1 MGQVSSPTAK
11 TNVAITREKMSNNL
25 NGILTKKTNNFG
37 VNNKNNSVKQWIE
50 SQPNNY
56 HNNGES
62 TTVRLLEILEPLT
75 RYKTDLMK
83 AVIFMF
89 CLRNS
94 REDYSPILLNHVF
107 IKTV

>member
-11 TNVAITREKMSNNL
+11 TNVAITREKMNNKL

-56 HNNGES
+56 DNNGES

-75 RYKTDLMK
+75 RYKTDLIT

-89 CLRNS
+89 FQRNS
-94 REDYSPILLNHVF
+94 RVDYSHFHVQF
-107 IKTV
+107 